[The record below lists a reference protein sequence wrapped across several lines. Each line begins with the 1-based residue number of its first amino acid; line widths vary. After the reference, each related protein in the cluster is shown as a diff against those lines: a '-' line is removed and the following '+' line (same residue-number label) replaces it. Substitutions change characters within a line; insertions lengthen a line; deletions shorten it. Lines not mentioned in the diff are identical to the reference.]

1 MGSNLPDR
9 FAAHFAVH
17 TRHLVDDK
25 NPSCRCEACRVSQAL
40 KEQYL
45 RRGLF
50 EACPRL
56 GELLDRILSLPLGAP
71 LRDRA
76 VNEMAVLL
84 SRMRLALPSPPTP
97 PPGGGTPGVRAAR
110 SYRRIARRFP
120 AAARRN
126 RLGRR
131 G

>member
-1 MGSNLPDR
+1 MGSNLPDL

-17 TRHLVDDK
+17 TRHLVDDQ
-25 NPSCRCEACRVSQAL
+25 NPPCACESCRVCQAL

-50 EACPRL
+50 EAFPRL
-56 GELLDRILSLPLGAP
+56 GELLGRILSLPLGAP
-71 LRDRA
+71 PRDRA

-84 SRMRLALPSPPTP
+84 SRMRLALPSPRTP
-97 PPGGGTPGVRAAR
+97 PPGRGIPGVRAAR
-110 SYRRIARRFP
+110 GSRRMARRFLAP
-120 AAARRN
+120 ARRN

>member
-1 MGSNLPDR
+1 MRSDLPDL

-17 TRHLVDDK
+17 TRHLIDDR
-25 NPSCRCEACRVSQAL
+25 NPSCGCEACRVSQAL

-50 EACPRL
+50 EGFPRL

-71 LRDRA
+71 PRDRA

-84 SRMRLALPSPPTP
+84 SRMRLALPLPRTP
-97 PPGGGTPGVRAAR
+97 QPRRGTPGVRAAR
-110 SYRRIARRFP
+110 GHRRMARRSLAP
-120 AAARRN
+120 ARRN